1 MLISW
6 RQSFILFS
14 RRLEN
19 SIKIT
24 LNDALIPE
32 INSPVILTYLFSL
45 FSLVISTNNQVTR

>member
-1 MLISW
+1 M
-6 RQSFILFS
+6 LFS

>member
-1 MLISW
+1 M
-6 RQSFILFS
+6 LFS

-32 INSPVILTYLFSL
+32 INSPVILTYSFSL
-45 FSLVISTNNQVTR
+45 FGLVISTNNQVTR

>member
-6 RQSFILFS
+6 RQSFVLFS

-32 INSPVILTYLFSL
+32 INSPVILTYSFSL